1 MEIENNMKTKVVNV
15 KVKYI
20 KSLGFNNLKEWCE
33 NDNNI
38 YIGRKG
44 IVFVDT
50 DKIDKNG
57 KKIKERYPK
66 CNSIFANPFKVKK
79 NKNGDG
85 DNRNQAVGDYEEYI
99 KKKIEN
105 ENLYEELLSLEGKN
119 LGCWCKEMDKYVGCH
134 GDVLLKLLKNY
145 KENGKL
151 E

>member
-1 MEIENNMKTKVVNV
+1 METKVVNC

-20 KSLGFNNLKEWCE
+20 RALGFNNLKEWCDDE
-33 NDNNI
+33 NNI

-50 DKIDKNG
+50 DRIDENG
-57 KKIKERYPK
+57 KKIKERFPK
-66 CNSIFANPFKVKK
+66 YNSLFANPFKVKK
-79 NKNGDG
+79 NQ
-85 DNRNQAVGDYEEYI
+85 DNRNEVVGNYEQYI
-99 KKKIEN
+99 IKKIEN
-105 ENLYEELLSLEGKN
+105 ENLFEELLSLEGKN
-119 LGCWCKEMDKYVGCH
+119 LGCWCKEPDKHVGCH